1 MKSLNR
7 IAAMLLS
14 LILVVGMLASCG
26 GPDVP
31 LQSDVYVATVE
42 ISFETD
48 DEDMKTAVQAM
59 KSSGS
64 KIYVSGE
71 DMKIETSAELN
82 NISLADSYVYFG
94 GTLYHE
100 NRLTVDGKTSVTLEK
115 AALSSE
121 NRQQLISD
129 VGAGASIDPID
140 FNIQER
146 DGDELNYTYNC
157 SRITGKA
164 QDSLEAIFASRFG
177 GLNATVELEAAELTI
192 EGENGRNKSSRL
204 SCHFV
209 ITMNGQSY
217 EITMNMNTT
226 YDYDSSFGISA
237 PAGSSSYKQVSY
249 DEIIK

>member
-1 MKSLNR
+1 
-7 IAAMLLS
+7 MLLT
-14 LILVVGMLASCG
+14 LVLAVGLLASCNTT
-26 GPDVP
+26 DTP
-31 LQSDVYVATVE
+31 LQSDVYVAMVD

-48 DEDMKTAVQAM
+48 DEDMKAAVQAM

-71 DMKIETSAELN
+71 DMKIEISAELN
-82 NISLADSYVYFG
+82 NISLSDSYVYFG

-115 AALSSE
+115 AAMSTE

-129 VGAGASIDPID
+129 IGAGASIDPID
-140 FNIQER
+140 FNVQEMA
-146 DGDELNYTYNC
+146 GDELNYTYNC

-164 QDSLEAIFASRFG
+164 KESLEAIFASRFI
-177 GLNATVELEAAELTI
+177 GLNATVELTGAELTI
-192 EGENGRNKSSRL
+192 EGENGRNKSSSL

-226 YDYDSSFGISA
+226 YDYDTAFGISA

>member
-7 IAAMLLS
+7 IAAMLLA
-14 LILVVGMLASCG
+14 LVLAVGVLASCG
-26 GPDVP
+26 TTDTP
-31 LQSDVYVATVE
+31 LQSDIYVATVD
-42 ISFETD
+42 ISFATND
-48 DEDMKTAVQAM
+48 DDMKAAVQAM

-71 DMKIETSAELN
+71 DMRIETSAELN
-82 NISLADSYVYFG
+82 NILLSDSYVYFG

-100 NRLTVDGKTSVTLEK
+100 SRLTVDGKSSVTLEK
-115 AALSSE
+115 AAMSAE

-129 VGAGASIDPID
+129 VGAGASIEPID
-140 FNIQER
+140 FNVQEK

-164 QDSLEAIFASRFG
+164 KDSLEAIFAAKFS
-177 GLNATVELEAAELTI
+177 GLNATVELEAAELTV
-192 EGENGRNKSSRL
+192 EGENGRTKSTCL
-204 SCHFV
+204 SCHFL

-217 EITMNMNTT
+217 EITMHVNTT
-226 YDYDSSFGISA
+226 YDYDTSFGISA
-237 PAGSSSYKQVSY
+237 PAGSSSYNQVSY